1 MSRRRSDLYRVL
13 VVSLAFA
20 TFAATG
26 CNSSTSPSPVVPT
39 VMPGAWSVI
48 GSSIT
53 AGTGASVPANAWVAQ
68 IGAAYAQYGVTVT
81 NLGVGGSQTWN
92 WMPTG
97 TANPA
102 GKPAPYANNID
113 AALALNP
120 KVVMMSASTN
130 DLVGGS
136 TGDDTINNLTTLR
149 NYAVARGAT
158 VIIQGPIPRT
168 GGLTDAQRA
177 TLPSIDQRAHTL
189 AGNCF
194 VSLLTALGT
203 ADYKLAAQYDVG
215 DGVHTNDAGHAIIF
229 HATDDLLKSGTCVA
243 KPK

>member
-1 MSRRRSDLYRVL
+1 
-13 VVSLAFA
+13 VVSVAVVALLSA
-20 TFAATG
+20 G
-26 CNSSTSPSPVVPT
+26 CSGSNTSPSTNVPT
-39 VMPGAWSVI
+39 VMPGQWSVI

-53 AGTGASVPANAWVAQ
+53 AGTGASTPANAWVAQ
-68 IGAAYAQYGVTVT
+68 VGAAFAPYGVTVT

-92 WMPTG
+92 WMPTAS
-97 TANPA
+97 TPPA
-102 GKPAPYANNID
+102 GKPLPYANNVD

-120 KVVMMSASTN
+120 KVLMMSASTN

-136 TGDDTINNLTTLR
+136 TGDDTIANLTTLR
-149 NYAVARGAT
+149 NYAVARGVT

-177 TLPSIDQRAHTL
+177 TLPSIDQRARTL
-189 AGNCF
+189 AGTCF
-194 VSLLTALGT
+194 VSLLTSLGT
-203 ADYKLAAQYDVG
+203 ADYKLASQYDVG
-215 DGVHTNDAGHAIIF
+215 DGVHTNDAGHAVIF

>member
-1 MSRRRSDLYRVL
+1 MTIRTGFHTFLSLSVVL
-13 VVSLAFA
+13 
-20 TFAATG
+20 AAVAAVG
-26 CNSSTSPSPVVPT
+26 CSSNTSPSPAVPT
-39 VMPGAWSVI
+39 VMPGQWSVI

-53 AGTGASVPANAWVAQ
+53 AGAGASTPANGWVAQ
-68 IGAAYAQYGVTVT
+68 VGAAYTLYGVTVT

-92 WMPTG
+92 WLPTAS
-97 TANPA
+97 TPPA
-102 GKPAPYANNID
+102 GKPLPYANNID

-130 DLVGGS
+130 DLAGGS
-136 TGDDTINNLTTLR
+136 TGDDTITNLTTLR
-149 NYAVARGAT
+149 NYAVARGVT

-168 GGLTDAQRA
+168 AGLTDAQRA
-177 TLPSIDQRAHTL
+177 TLPSIDQRTHTL

-194 VSLLTALGT
+194 VGLLTALGT
-203 ADYKLAAQYDVG
+203 ADYKLASQFDVG
-215 DGVHTNDAGHAIIF
+215 DGIHTNDAGHAVIF

>member
-1 MSRRRSDLYRVL
+1 MTHRRARVRSWFVASIFPTAL
-13 VVSLAFA
+13 VAV
-20 TFAATG
+20 G
-26 CNSSTSPSPVVPT
+26 CSNTSPTPAVPT
-39 VMPGAWSVI
+39 VAPGAWAVI

-53 AGTGASVPANAWVAQ
+53 AGQGASTASLAWVAQ
-68 IGAAYAQYGVTVT
+68 IGATYAPFGVTVT
-81 NLGVGGSQTWN
+81 NLGVGGSQTWH
-92 WMPTG
+92 WLPTG
-97 TANPA
+97 TTNPA

-120 KVVMMSASTN
+120 KVLMMSASTN
-130 DLVGGS
+130 DLANGS

-149 NYAVARGAT
+149 NYAVARGVT

-177 TLPSIDQRAHTL
+177 TLPSINQRAHTL

-194 VSLLTALGT
+194 TSLLTSLGT
-203 ADYKLAAQYDVG
+203 SDYKLASQYDVG
-215 DGVHTNDAGHAIIF
+215 DGVHTNDAGHAVIF
-229 HATDDLLKSGTCVA
+229 HATDDLLKSGTCIA